1 MTQLA
6 VCLRAPALW
15 NTCVCTWCSKAVI
28 NNVMHTWVCCVR
40 CRAAGQLAA
49 GIIKAAQNDA
59 AGKLLLTRALKTA
72 HGSMGSHQLVAQVP
86 AAASTAARLC
96 TSATSRWNACTSAS
110 CVSMLPRA
118 FTFSD
123 SRGSP

>member
-1 MTQLA
+1 M
-6 VCLRAPALW
+6 CR
-15 NTCVCTWCSKAVI
+15 
-28 NNVMHTWVCCVR
+28 VR

-86 AAASTAARLC
+86 AAASTAARLS
-96 TSATSRWNACTSAS
+96 TSATSAPLHLCDQPLECMHTRRLRQPAAP
-110 CVSMLPRA
+110 CVFGQPRL
-118 FTFSD
+118 TLN
-123 SRGSP
+123 P